1 QISEGESFNL
11 FLIPNGH
18 NFNDFASMQDGQYE
32 FRAADGSPANMDT
45 VDPQLAVVGADGSE
59 TVIQSQFGDAVF
71 HGGTSSELNQDGIDH
86 TRTTVNE
93 DGELVYGF
101 EDLYGGGDADYTD
114 FNFTIDVGEVNSQIY
129 SGEVTVGPDGSVT
142 LPTTAIEQELQ
153 IQLPEDF
160 NQQLEINVTATA
172 TELSNNDS
180 ETVSQT
186 IYVNATGAHI
196 EHAPEALP
204 VSAMVEEDGSILIT
218 QEDLLANA
226 RDLDGD
232 QLTALNLAT
241 DDENIT
247 ITDHG
252 DGTYTLPPDADF
264 KGDITFTFDVSDG
277 DDVVST
283 NLELLVSPVNDAPEP
298 QDQAFTIGEDG
309 VLTFT
314 DADLL
319 TGATDIEGDDLSV
332 EGVTYTGA
340 DGVLTDNGDGTY
352 SFAPNE
358 NFNGDVNFTFDVSD
372 GTDTVT
378 ANIDVSVT
386 PENDPPVAGSTSYT
400 VHEDNSITI
409 SDEQLFSNSSY
420 IECDVAISS
429 VSYSGNDG

>member
-1 QISEGESFNL
+1 
-11 FLIPNGH
+11 
-18 NFNDFASMQDGQYE
+18 
-32 FRAADGSPANMDT
+32 
-45 VDPQLAVVGADGSE
+45 
-59 TVIQSQFGDAVF
+59 
-71 HGGTSSELNQDGIDH
+71 
-86 TRTTVNE
+86 
-93 DGELVYGF
+93 
-101 EDLYGGGDADYTD
+101 
-114 FNFTIDVGEVNSQIY
+114 
-129 SGEVTVGPDGSVT
+129 
-142 LPTTAIEQELQ
+142 
-153 IQLPEDF
+153 
-160 NQQLEINVTATA
+160 
-172 TELSNNDS
+172 
-180 ETVSQT
+180 
-186 IYVNATGAHI
+186 
-196 EHAPEALP
+196 ALP
-204 VSAMVEEDGSILIT
+204 VSAVVEEDGSILIT

-247 ITDHG
+247 ITDNG
-252 DGTYTLPPDADF
+252 DGTYTLTPDADF
-264 KGDITFTFDVSDG
+264 NGDITFTFDVSDG

-298 QDQAFTIGEDG
+298 QDQALTIGEDG

-319 TGATDIEGDDLSV
+319 TGATDIEGDYLSV

-409 SDEQLFSNSSY
+409 SDEQLLANSSD
-420 IECDVAISS
+420 IEGEVAIDS
-429 VSYSGNDG
+429 VSY